1 MSKTLLS
8 KEDIVKLHAS
18 PYIIAVSQR
27 SISFSVEF
35 KRLAYEQI
43 LTGKPMRSIFIE
55 NGIDPDMIGEKRIQN
70 FRYWVKRYAERDA
83 GFDSLRANNHRRPAK
98 SREATL
104 ENRVRDLE
112 HELAYTRQEVEFL
125 KKVQQAD
132 MEARKQWESRRRQ
145 K

>member
-1 MSKTLLS
+1 MSKKLLS
-8 KEDIVKLHAS
+8 NEDIAKLHAS
-18 PYIIAVSQR
+18 PYIIAVSPR
-27 SISFSVEF
+27 SITFSVKF
-35 KRLAYEQI
+35 KHLAYEQI
-43 LTGKPMRSIFIE
+43 LAGKSMRSIFAE
-55 NGIDPDMIGEKRIQN
+55 NGIDPDILGDKRIQN

-83 GFDSLRANNHRRPAK
+83 GFESLRKNNCPRPAK

-125 KKVQQAD
+125 KKVQAAD
-132 MEARKQWESRRRQ
+132 MEARKQWESGRRQ

>member
-8 KEDIVKLHAS
+8 EEDIIKLHAS

-27 SISFSVEF
+27 SICFSVEF

-43 LTGKPMRSIFIE
+43 LTGKHMRSIFADS
-55 NGIDPDMIGEKRIQN
+55 GIDPDIIGDKRIQN
-70 FRYWVKRYAERDA
+70 FRYWVKKYAERDA
-83 GFDSLRANNHRRPAK
+83 GFKNLRANNCRRPAK

-125 KKVQQAD
+125 KKITSIKD
-132 MEARKQWESRRRQ
+132 TK